1 MDEKT
6 FKDQM
11 SFEPRFEGGLS
22 REEVARYDNVIV
34 GGMGGSGLAARILF
48 FLDQTFP
55 VWLHDDYSLPAKSE
69 GRVLYVAI
77 SYSGNTAE
85 TLSFAKEALAK
96 KYSLVII
103 TSGGALLEIARENNI
118 PHVLVPTGFQ
128 PRNAVV
134 YMLRALLYTLKR
146 EELLKE
152 PSEGFV
158 DYQKVYKEGR
168 AIGHDFAK
176 KIPLIYASRSNQV
189 LAHIWKVMFN
199 ETGKIPA
206 FDNYFPELTH
216 NEMQGILPKTAGALG
231 EQLKVLLLLDEEDDD
246 RVSHE
251 MNIFQD
257 IASSQGINVAS
268 LELPP
273 GSASQ
278 VIYTL
283 IAAGGAAQV
292 VAELGG
298 VKADEVPFIEFFKKS
313 L

>member
-1 MDEKT
+1 MDEQA

-11 SFEPRFEGGLS
+11 SFKPRFEGDLS
-22 REEVARYDNVIV
+22 QEEVARYDNVIV
-34 GGMGGSGLAARILF
+34 GGMGGSGLAPRILF

-55 VWLHDDYSLPAKSE
+55 IWLHDDFGLPAKSE

-103 TSGGALLEIARENNI
+103 TSGGALLDMAKGDNV
-118 PHVLVPTGFQ
+118 PHILVPTGFQ

-134 YMLRALLYTLKR
+134 YMLRALLYALKR

-158 DYQKVYKEGR
+158 DYQKVYQDGR
-168 AIGHDFAK
+168 AVGRDFAK
-176 KIPLIYASRSNQV
+176 KIPLIYSSRSNQV
-189 LAHIWKVMFN
+189 LAHIWKIMFN

-216 NEMQGILPKTAGALG
+216 NEMQGILPKAAGALG
-231 EQLKVLLLLDEEDDD
+231 EQLKVLLLLDKEDDE

-251 MNIFQD
+251 MNVFWD
-257 IASSQGINVAS
+257 MASSRGINVVS
-268 LELPP
+268 LKLPSS
-273 GSASQ
+273 GASQ
-278 VIYTL
+278 AIYTL

-292 VAELGG
+292 VAELNG
-298 VKADEVPFIEFFKKS
+298 VEADEVSFIELFKKS

>member
-118 PHVLVPTGFQ
+118 LHVLVPTGFQ

-134 YMLRALLYTLKR
+134 YMLRALLYVLKR

-152 PSEGFV
+152 PPEGFV
-158 DYQKVYKEGR
+158 DYQKVYKEGQ
-168 AIGHDFAK
+168 AVGHNFAK
-176 KIPLIYASRSNQV
+176 NIPLIYASRSNQV

-231 EQLKVLLLLDEEDDD
+231 EQLKVLLLLDKEDDE

-251 MNIFQD
+251 MNIFQNL
-257 IASSQGINVAS
+257 ASSQGINVAS
-268 LELPP
+268 LKLPS
-273 GSASQ
+273 GSANQ

-292 VAELGG
+292 VAELAG
-298 VKADEVPFIEFFKKS
+298 VKADEVPFIELFKKS

>member
-1 MDEKT
+1 MDEKA

-11 SFEPRFEGGLS
+11 SFEPRFEGNLS
-22 REEVARYDNVIV
+22 REEIARYDNVIV
-34 GGMGGSGLAARILF
+34 GGMGGSSLAARILF

-55 VWLHDDYSLPAKSE
+55 VWLHDDYGLPAKSE

-103 TSGGALLEIARENNI
+103 TSGGALLEIARGNNV

-134 YMLRALLYTLKR
+134 YMLRALLYALKR

-152 PSEGFV
+152 PPEGFI
-158 DYQKVYKEGR
+158 DYQKVYKEGQAVGR
-168 AIGHDFAK
+168 DFAK

-189 LAHIWKVMFN
+189 LSHIWKIMFN

-231 EQLKVLLLLDEEDDD
+231 EQLKVLLLLDKEDDE

-251 MNIFQD
+251 MNIFRD

-268 LELPP
+268 LKLPS

-283 IAAGGAAQV
+283 IAASGAAQV
-292 VAELGG
+292 VAELDG
-298 VKADEVPFIEFFKKS
+298 VKANEVPFIELFKKS

>member
-1 MDEKT
+1 MNEKT
-6 FKDQM
+6 FRDQI
-11 SFEPRFEGGLS
+11 SFEPRFEGDLS

-55 VWLHDDYSLPAKSE
+55 VWLHDDYNLPAKSE
-69 GRVLYVAI
+69 GRVLYIAI

-103 TSGGALLEIARENNI
+103 TSGGVLLEIARRNNV

-134 YMLRALLYTLKR
+134 YMLRALLYALKR
-146 EELLKE
+146 GELLRE
-152 PSEGFV
+152 PPEGFV
-158 DYQKVYKEGR
+158 DYQKVYREGR
-168 AIGHDFAK
+168 AVGRDFAK
-176 KIPLIYASRSNQV
+176 KIHLIYASRSNQV
-189 LAHIWKVMFN
+189 LAHIWKIMFN

-231 EQLKVLLLLDEEDDD
+231 EQLKVLLLLDEEDDE
-246 RVSHE
+246 RVAHE

-257 IASSQGINVAS
+257 LAPSQGISVTS
-268 LELPP
+268 LKLPSD
-273 GSASQ
+273 SASQ

-283 IAAGGAAQV
+283 VAAGGAAQV
-292 VAELGG
+292 VAELDG
-298 VKADEVPFIEFFKKS
+298 VKVDEVPFIELFKKS